1 MKSMETKTQD
11 GKFETTSWIS
21 QQQKHQ
27 MKTHKNFSHSGI
39 IGDATYEAWDDL
51 ADKHREE
58 INWAD
63 DNLSWT
69 PADRYLE
76 LQKHRVSQHKKK
88 YVRRDMFG
96 LTREDKEKLKE
107 EGRYKD
113 FKTAIKMWNGKQLT
127 AQLQMTDAYEMGADS
142 T

>member
-1 MKSMETKTQD
+1 MEREKDDDNVEITA
-11 GKFETTSWIS
+11 WIS
-21 QQQKHQ
+21 SKQKRKMQ
-27 MKTHKNFSHSGI
+27 SHKNFSHSGI

-88 YVRRDMFG
+88 YIRSDMFG

-107 EGRYKD
+107 EGRYED

-127 AQLQMTDAYEMGADS
+127 AQLQMTDAYEMEADS
-142 T
+142 S